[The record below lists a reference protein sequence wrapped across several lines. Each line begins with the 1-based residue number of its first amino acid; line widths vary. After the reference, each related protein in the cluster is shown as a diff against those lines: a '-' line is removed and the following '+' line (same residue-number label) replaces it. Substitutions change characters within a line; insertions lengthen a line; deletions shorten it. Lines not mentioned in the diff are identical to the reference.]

1 MTLSD
6 RYELHIV
13 KRIFHLRC
21 QFQMP
26 FKAKTQ
32 SIISI
37 NLLFHKRMYFTKYGM
52 ASREAT

>member
-1 MTLSD
+1 
-6 RYELHIV
+6 
-13 KRIFHLRC
+13 
-21 QFQMP
+21 MP

-52 ASREAT
+52 ASREATKIVFIKLLLQRKQLIFANLSYE